1 MSAEPNADIYQAPE
15 IYDEQYLAYRDDV
28 PHYQRLAHD
37 SGGPVLELGA
47 GTGRLSV
54 ALAAAGHRVVGVE
67 QSSAML
73 ERGRAHAESEGVAD
87 RVNLQQGDMRRLELN
102 EKFPLIIAAF
112 NTLMHLY
119 TLPDQDAALTAAASH
134 LAPGGTFAFD
144 LFQPR
149 FGPQGVVRREAEW
162 GHVGGEHAELFL
174 VQNHDPLAQIV
185 ESRYLLDLTGSD
197 GVVRRR
203 STSLRQRY
211 YHRFEIER
219 ALRQAGFRRVRLYGD
234 FERTPLSD
242 GSRHIVGIARL

>member
-1 MSAEPNADIYQAPE
+1 MSAERSPNLYQEPGF
-15 IYDEQYLAYRDDV
+15 YDDQYLGYREDV

-54 ALAAAGHRVVGVE
+54 ALAAAGHSVVGVE
-67 QSSAML
+67 QSAAML
-73 ERGRAHAESEGVAD
+73 EHGWKRVETEGMAHLV
-87 RVNLQQGDMRRLELN
+87 RLQHGDMRQLELG

-119 TLPDQDAALTAAASH
+119 TLPDQDAALTAAAEH

-149 FGPQGVVRREAEW
+149 FGPQGILRREAEW
-162 GHVGGEHAELFL
+162 DHVGGEHAELFL
-174 VQNHDPLAQIV
+174 VQNHDPLAQII
-185 ESRYLLDLTGSD
+185 ESRYLLDVTGSD
-197 GVVRRR
+197 GLVRRR

-211 YHRFEIER
+211 YTRFEMER
-219 ALRQAGFRRVRLYGD
+219 ALRQAGFRTVKLYGD
-234 FERTPLSD
+234 FERRPLSEN
-242 GSRHIVGIARL
+242 SRYMVGLARS